1 MNNSLKLTTAALL
14 VLGSTQASATYFEL
28 DISNTITQSLKSYV
42 QQASNE
48 LKQNVTNSI
57 EFDAQQL
64 LNEYMSEEVVK
75 ENDKST
81 VIAKAPVV
89 ENKQ

>member
-14 VLGSTQASATYFEL
+14 VLGSTQASATDFEL

-75 ENDKST
+75 VNDKST

>member
-1 MNNSLKLTTAALL
+1 M
-14 VLGSTQASATYFEL
+14 
-28 DISNTITQSLKSYV
+28 
-42 QQASNE
+42 
-48 LKQNVTNSI
+48 TNSI

>member
-64 LNEYMSEEVVK
+64 LNEYMSEEVDK

>member
-14 VLGSTQASATYFEL
+14 VLGSTQASATDFEL

-64 LNEYMSEEVVK
+64 LNEYMSEEVDK

>member
-14 VLGSTQASATYFEL
+14 VLGSTQASATDFEL

-48 LKQNVTNSI
+48 LKENVTNSI

-64 LNEYMSEEVVK
+64 LNEYMSEEVDK